1 MKKYKRI
8 NNDLQNF
15 TQNTKDRS
23 PLKIGVN
30 SGSPEEWKVPAPR
43 EHLPDNL
50 YHTNLIPNNK
60 KYVETIVYIT
70 GVLYRQKENLK
81 IKQFIW

>member
-1 MKKYKRI
+1 MKKYNRI

-30 SGSPEEWKVPAPR
+30 
-43 EHLPDNL
+43 
-50 YHTNLIPNNK
+50 
-60 KYVETIVYIT
+60 
-70 GVLYRQKENLK
+70 
-81 IKQFIW
+81 